1 MDMLNER
8 SPRGWPAVI
17 VAMFAVMF
25 FVSLGKVEQAASQP
39 ASSGVKSA
47 NDSTNDSTDDVAEDL
62 RGWMNRQPAK
72 APAVTGSVLPRKR
85 YPGGADEDDLQV
97 QATLPNPNR
106 GLEAQEAP
114 PAPSE
119 ASAATD

>member
-25 FVSLGKVEQAASQP
+25 FVSLGKVEQAAS
-39 ASSGVKSA
+39 GVKSA
-47 NDSTNDSTDDVAEDL
+47 NDSTDDVAEDL
-62 RGWMNRQPAK
+62 RGWMNRQPAN

>member
-25 FVSLGKVEQAASQP
+25 FVLLGKVEQAASQP

-47 NDSTNDSTDDVAEDL
+47 NDSTDDVAEDL
-62 RGWMNRQPAK
+62 RGWMNRQPAN